1 MINIFLS
8 LTIVILEVFMK
19 RKYVDVICL
28 NNQDGNIKPLYLIWD
43 NSKKIPIIKVKE
55 ICPRASLKVGGS
67 GLRYTC
73 VFDSNIIRHLYFDR
87 GRWFV
92 EVLDSVL

>member
-1 MINIFLS
+1 
-8 LTIVILEVFMK
+8 MK

-28 NNQDGNIKPLYLIWD
+28 NDQAGNVTPLFLIW
-43 NSKKIPIIKVKE
+43 NENRKIPIIKIKE

-73 VFDSNIIRHLYFDR
+73 VFDNNRIRHLFFDR
-87 GRWFV
+87 GKWFV
-92 EVLDSVL
+92 ELQDNML

>member
-1 MINIFLS
+1 MI
-8 LTIVILEVFMK
+8 

-28 NNQDGNIKPLYLIWD
+28 NDKGGNIRPLFLIWD
-43 NSKKIPIIKVKE
+43 EERKVPIRKIKE

-73 VFDSNIIRHLYFDR
+73 VFEPNLIRHLYYDR
-87 GRWFV
+87 GKWYV
-92 EVLDSVL
+92 EMNDHVV

>member
-1 MINIFLS
+1 
-8 LTIVILEVFMK
+8 MK

-28 NNQDGNIKPLYLIWD
+28 NDQAGNVKPLFLIWD
-43 NSKKIPIIKVKE
+43 NERKIPILKVKE

-73 VFDSNIIRHLYFDR
+73 LFDSNRIRHLYYDR
-87 GRWFV
+87 GKWFV
-92 EVLDSVL
+92 ELNDNVL

>member
-1 MINIFLS
+1 MI
-8 LTIVILEVFMK
+8 

-28 NNQDGNIKPLYLIWD
+28 NDKAGNIKPLYLIWD
-43 NSKKIPIIKVKE
+43 DVKKIPILKVKE

-73 VFDSNIIRHLYFDR
+73 VFESNRVRHLYLDR
-87 GRWFV
+87 GKWFV
-92 EVLDSVL
+92 EVNDHVI

>member
-1 MINIFLS
+1 
-8 LTIVILEVFMK
+8 MK

-28 NNQDGNIKPLYLIWD
+28 NDQAGNVKPLYLIWND
-43 NSKKIPIIKVKE
+43 SRKYPILKIKE

-73 VFDSNIIRHLYFDR
+73 LFDAGRVRHLYFDR
-87 GRWFV
+87 GKWFV
-92 EVLDSVL
+92 EVNDNML

>member
-1 MINIFLS
+1 
-8 LTIVILEVFMK
+8 MK

-28 NNQDGNIKPLYLIWD
+28 NDQAGNVKPLFLIW
-43 NSKKIPIIKVKE
+43 NGEHKYPILKIKE

-73 VFDSNIIRHLYFDR
+73 LFAEDIVRHLYYDR
-87 GRWFV
+87 GKWFV
-92 EVLDSVL
+92 EMQDVR

>member
-1 MINIFLS
+1 MI
-8 LTIVILEVFMK
+8 

-28 NNQDGNIKPLYLIWD
+28 NDKAGNLKPLYLIWD
-43 NSKKIPIIKVKE
+43 DCLKLPILKIKE

-73 VFDSNIIRHLYFDR
+73 VFDSNRVRHLYLDR
-87 GRWFV
+87 GKWYV
-92 EVLDSVL
+92 EVNDHVI

>member
-1 MINIFLS
+1 MI
-8 LTIVILEVFMK
+8 

-28 NNQDGNIKPLYLIWD
+28 NDKGGNMKPLFLIWED
-43 NSKKIPIIKVKE
+43 EKKIPIKKIKE

-73 VFDSNIIRHLYFDR
+73 VFEPNRIRYLYYDR
-87 GRWFV
+87 GKWYV
-92 EVLDSVL
+92 ELNDHVG

>member
-1 MINIFLS
+1 MTLNY
-8 LTIVILEVFMK
+8 K

-28 NNQDGNIKPLYLIWD
+28 NDQLGNLKPLYLIWD
-43 NSKKIPIIKVKE
+43 DDKKIPIKKIKQ
-55 ICPRASLKVGGS
+55 ICNRASLKAGGS

-73 VFDSNIIRHLYFDR
+73 DFGNGNIRHLYLDK

-92 EVLDSVL
+92 ELYQ

>member
-1 MINIFLS
+1 MI
-8 LTIVILEVFMK
+8 

-28 NNQDGNIKPLYLIWD
+28 NDKAGNIKPLYLIWD
-43 NSKKIPIIKVKE
+43 DIKKIPIIKIKQ

-73 VFDSNIIRHLYFDR
+73 DFGSNKIRHLYFDR
-87 GRWFV
+87 GKWFV
-92 EVLDSVL
+92 ELEDHVI

>member
-1 MINIFLS
+1 
-8 LTIVILEVFMK
+8 MK

-28 NNQDGNIKPLYLIWD
+28 NDQAGNIKPLYLIWD
-43 NSKKIPIIKVKE
+43 NERKIPILKVKE

-73 VFDSNIIRHLYFDR
+73 LFDANRIRHLYYDR
-87 GRWFV
+87 GKWYV
-92 EVLDSVL
+92 ELNDNVL

>member
-1 MINIFLS
+1 M
-8 LTIVILEVFMK
+8 

-28 NNQDGNIKPLYLIWD
+28 NDKVGNIKPLYLIWD
-43 NSKKIPIIKVKE
+43 DIRKIPILKVKE

-73 VFDSNIIRHLYFDR
+73 VFESNRVRHLYLDR
-87 GRWFV
+87 GKWFV
-92 EVLDSVL
+92 ETNEP

>member
-1 MINIFLS
+1 
-8 LTIVILEVFMK
+8 MK

-28 NNQDGNIKPLYLIWD
+28 NDQGGNIKPLYLIWD
-43 NSKKIPIIKVKE
+43 DERKIPIIKVTE

-73 VFDSNIIRHLYFDR
+73 IFEHKQVKHLYYDR
-87 GRWFV
+87 GKWFV
-92 EVLDSVL
+92 ELQDNYN